1 MDKQA
6 PTRAGRRPLDRETIL
21 RTAVGLVERKGLD
34 ALTMRRLGAALGC
47 EAMSIYYYVDGKDA
61 LLDGVVEIVVAG
73 MDLSWAERSG
83 PWQERLK
90 EGYRAYRRLAH
101 THPGVFPLI
110 GRPAGRTL
118 AGLRPVEAFLS
129 VLREAGYPPRAALQA
144 HRTLSSYVYGYA
156 ISEIRGLGLESD
168 GQLPIEESEW
178 QSLPSLAEA
187 LAKTKSVDHD
197 REFNQGLDAIVSGL
211 SPSERRG

>member
-1 MDKQA
+1 MAKQTV
-6 PTRAGRRPLDRETIL
+6 TRTGRRPLDRQTIL
-21 RTAVGLVERKGLD
+21 RTAVKLVEREGLE

-47 EAMSIYYYVDGKDA
+47 EAMSIYYYVESKDA

-73 MDLSWAERSG
+73 MDLTWAERSG
-83 PWQERLK
+83 RWQERLK
-90 EGYRAYRRLAH
+90 EGYRAYRQLAR

-118 AGLRPVEAFLS
+118 AAVRPVEAFLS
-129 VLREAGYPPRAALQA
+129 VLRGAGFPPRAALQA

-156 ISEIRGLGLESD
+156 ISEIRGLGLESSSP
-168 GQLPIEESEW
+168 LPIEETEW

-187 LAKTKSVDHD
+187 LAEAKNVDHD
-197 REFNQGLDAIVSGL
+197 REFEQGLDVIVSGL
-211 SPSERRG
+211 TPA